1 MLSILIPTY
10 NYTIY
15 PLVLELHK
23 QCLGLGIAFELI
35 AMDDASTIAAAE
47 NEKINTLDYCH
58 YEVLRTNIG
67 RSKIRNLLAAKA
79 NYDWL
84 LFLDADVYPKNKD
97 FISNYINHLDNDV
110 KLVNGGLVYPDEK
123 PEKSK
128 LFRWIYGKNREA
140 LDYKI
145 RRKNPYLSSLSL
157 NFIIHK
163 SIFEKVSFNETIPN
177 LRHEDTL
184 FSYSLS
190 KENIRTEHI
199 NNPVYHYGMDDFEVA
214 IRKENESL
222 HALKYLI
229 DTQLLPPD
237 YVRLSKLLLKIHRI
251 NALSAVAIFHKIT
264 ASLFLKNLGGNYPSL
279 FIFDLYRLGYL
290 CQLEKEQKGYIS
302 TR

>member
-15 PLVLELHK
+15 PLVLELHN
-23 QCLGLGIAFELI
+23 QCLGLGIIFELI
-35 AMDDASTIAAAE
+35 AIDDASTIPSAE
-47 NEKINTLDYCH
+47 NDKINTLTYCN
-58 YEVLRTNIG
+58 YEVLSTNIG
-67 RSKIRNLLAAKA
+67 RSKIRNLLARKAK
-79 NYDWL
+79 YDWL
-84 LFLDADVYPKNKD
+84 LFLDADVFPKNKN
-97 FISNYINHLDNDV
+97 FILNYINHLNDDV
-110 KLVNGGLVYPDEK
+110 KLVNGGLLYPDEK

-128 LFRWIYGKNREA
+128 LFRWVYGKNREA

-145 RRKNPYLSSLSL
+145 REKKPYLSSLSL

-163 SIFEKVSFNETIPN
+163 SIFKKVSFNETIPN

-184 FSYSLS
+184 FSYSLR
-190 KENIRTEHI
+190 KENIQIEHI

-229 DTQLLPPD
+229 DNQLLSPD
-237 YVRLSKLLLKIHRI
+237 YVRISKLLLKIQKTHL
-251 NALSAVAIFHKIT
+251 LSVFAFFHKIT
-264 ASLFLKNLGGNYPSL
+264 LSLFLKNLSGNNPSL

-290 CQLEKEQKGYIS
+290 CQLEKEQKGLIS
-302 TR
+302 AR